1 MKINEL
7 FDTELNFAITGI
19 VDDSRD
25 VKDGYLFVATKGF
38 NVDHYDYI
46 DMAIRNGAVCVV
58 ADREVDCSVP
68 VFYVEDI
75 NNYYVLLCKKFNNI
89 LDNDF
94 DYIGVTGT
102 DGKTTSTSIINQILS
117 KHQKCALIG
126 TNGMFIGDDK
136 YNTSNTTPC
145 VSELY
150 DVLGIAKANG
160 CKQVVM
166 EVSSEALLHNR
177 VEGIKYSIV
186 GFTNITEDHLNV
198 HGSIGNYIECKL
210 KLLEHLKEDG
220 VVVYNGDDVN
230 LCQIKGYSF
239 GVNQDCDFV
248 ISNVIEESNVVKFN
262 ITYKGVDYDIV
273 SPLVGLYNV
282 YNVTMA
288 FAICLLYGVEPSFI
302 IECIKDLKPIYGRR
316 EYLDFGQNFDLILD
330 YAHTFNGIKSILE
343 SCENYKTIITV
354 TGAAGGREVEK
365 RSKIGKIVLEKSDV
379 VVFTMDDPRYESVD
393 KIIDDLAGDT
403 KKEYFRIKDRVE
415 AIHFALKVGE
425 KNPGSVV
432 LILGKG
438 RDNYMAIEDKKVPYC
453 DYDVIKEYYEK

>member
-1 MKINEL
+1 MFE
-7 FDTELNFAITGI
+7 TELNFEITGI

-58 ADREVDCSVP
+58 ADREVNCSVP

-89 LDNDF
+89 LDSDF

-126 TNGMFIGDDK
+126 TNGMFIGEDK

-230 LCQIKGYSF
+230 LCQIK
-239 GVNQDCDFV
+239 VN
-248 ISNVIEESNVVKFN
+248 
-262 ITYKGVDYDIV
+262 
-273 SPLVGLYNV
+273 
-282 YNVTMA
+282 
-288 FAICLLYGVEPSFI
+288 
-302 IECIKDLKPIYGRR
+302 
-316 EYLDFGQNFDLILD
+316 
-330 YAHTFNGIKSILE
+330 
-343 SCENYKTIITV
+343 
-354 TGAAGGREVEK
+354 
-365 RSKIGKIVLEKSDV
+365 
-379 VVFTMDDPRYESVD
+379 
-393 KIIDDLAGDT
+393 
-403 KKEYFRIKDRVE
+403 
-415 AIHFALKVGE
+415 
-425 KNPGSVV
+425 
-432 LILGKG
+432 
-438 RDNYMAIEDKKVPYC
+438 
-453 DYDVIKEYYEK
+453 

>member
-1 MKINEL
+1 M
-7 FDTELNFAITGI
+7 
-19 VDDSRD
+19 
-25 VKDGYLFVATKGF
+25 
-38 NVDHYDYI
+38 

-58 ADREVDCSVP
+58 ADREVNCSVP

-89 LDNDF
+89 LDSDF

-126 TNGMFIGDDK
+126 TNGMFIGEDK

-220 VVVYNGDDVN
+220 IVVYNGDDVN

-282 YNVTMA
+282 YNITMA
-288 FAICLLYGVEPSFI
+288 FAICLLYGVDSSFI

-343 SCENYKTIITV
+343 SCENYKTIITL

-415 AIHFALKVGE
+415 AIHFALKVGA